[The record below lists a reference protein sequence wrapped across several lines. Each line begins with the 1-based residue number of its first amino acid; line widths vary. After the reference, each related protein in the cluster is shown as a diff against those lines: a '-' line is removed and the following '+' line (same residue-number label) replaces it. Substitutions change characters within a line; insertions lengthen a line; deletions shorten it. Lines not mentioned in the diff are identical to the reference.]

1 MAEMPAITFTLRK
14 EKTAPAFSAK
24 SSGDSLSLDIMD
36 VIGNDWFGN
45 GVTGQAV
52 SDAIK
57 NAASYKSITLNIN
70 SPGGDLFEGVA
81 IHNLLKATGKP
92 VNVNVLGLAAS
103 AASLVAMAGD
113 TCTMQ
118 LGSQMMIHRALAMAA
133 GFSDDMRKMA
143 DTLDQVSDSAADL
156 YVARTGLS
164 KDKVLD
170 MMKAETWMSADQ
182 AKANGF
188 ATAVSKDQ
196 AKVSNSFDL
205 SMFRNVPAELKNE
218 AEPEVVVEVETP
230 KEEVEVAFD
239 DTLIKIKQKQVELA
253 RRK

>member
-57 NAASYKSITLNIN
+57 CSVVQEHHPEHN

-230 KEEVEVAFD
+230 KKRSKSHSM
-239 DTLIKIKQKQVELA
+239 T
-253 RRK
+253 R